1 MTYSAARAVAESPGR
16 SYNPLFIHS
25 GVGLG
30 KTHLL
35 HAIGH
40 SYASS
45 GISFIYATCEQ
56 FTNEFIASI
65 RSRTTDEFRTKYRN
79 VEVLLI
85 DDIQFINGKEQTQE
99 GFFHT
104 FNDLHLSDRQVVV
117 ASDRLP
123 RALSLLEDRL
133 RSRFEWGLIADIQP
147 PNLET
152 RIAILRVKGAQM
164 EITVADSVLEYVAKK
179 VQKNVREL
187 EGSLNHMVAL
197 ARLTDSPITVE
208 LASKAIADFIHDP
221 SHRSVDPDT
230 IMGEVTRRFK
240 VSLNDLTGH
249 SRQKQI
255 VRARHVAMYLLH
267 EELNM
272 KDTEIGRLLGNRNH
286 STVIN
291 AVGKVNYQINV
302 DSHLRQDVLAIKE
315 AIFE

>member
-1 MTYSAARAVAESPGR
+1 M
-16 SYNPLFIHS
+16 
-25 GVGLG
+25 
-30 KTHLL
+30 
-35 HAIGH
+35 
-40 SYASS
+40 
-45 GISFIYATCEQ
+45 
-56 FTNEFIASI
+56 
-65 RSRTTDEFRTKYRN
+65 
-79 VEVLLI
+79 
-85 DDIQFINGKEQTQE
+85 
-99 GFFHT
+99 
-104 FNDLHLSDRQVVV
+104 
-117 ASDRLP
+117 
-123 RALSLLEDRL
+123 SLR
-133 RSRFEWGLIADIQP
+133 RC
-147 PNLET
+147 
-152 RIAILRVKGAQM
+152 
-164 EITVADSVLEYVAKK
+164 KK
-179 VQKNVREL
+179 PC
-187 EGSLNHMVAL
+187 GSLKEASTTWWPSP
-197 ARLTDSPITVE
+197 RLTDSPITVE